1 MKTERLLLFVVLLS
15 LVASACGR
23 HRSATR
29 VPVPRPPASGQPGE
43 PSPGPGYTET
53 GYASW
58 YGDPYHGRRAA
69 NGEIY
74 DKYKLTAAHRT
85 LPFGTQIKVTNLENS
100 RSVLVRINDRG
111 PFVKGRIVDL
121 SLAGAREIRMVG
133 PGTALVRL
141 EVLSASA
148 PADPGLFAVQVGAFR
163 DRSNAERLAENLRR
177 RFGDAAIEG
186 YRSNRGTFY
195 RVRVGMNSTLPEANK
210 LAIQLGREE
219 LPSFVVRADN

>member
-1 MKTERLLLFVVLLS
+1 MKTQRLLLFVVLIS
-15 LVASACGR
+15 LLASACGGR
-23 HRSATR
+23 RSASR
-29 VPVPRPPASGQPGE
+29 IPVPQT
-43 PSPGPGYTET
+43 PSPGGGAQTAGPGYTET

-58 YGDPYHGRRAA
+58 YGNPYHGRRAA

-74 DKYKLTAAHRT
+74 DMYKLTAAHRT

-111 PFVKGRIVDL
+111 PFIKGRIVDL

-148 PADPGLFAVQVGAFR
+148 PAGPGLFAVQVGAFR
-163 DRSNAERLAENLRR
+163 DRSNAESLAENLRR

-186 YRSNRGTFY
+186 YRSNQGTFY

-210 LAIQLGREE
+210 LAIQLGREA
-219 LPSFVVRADN
+219 LPSFVVRVDN

>member
-1 MKTERLLLFVVLLS
+1 MKTERLLLFVLLLS

-29 VPVPRPPASGQPGE
+29 VPVPHPPASGQPAT
-43 PSPGPGYTET
+43 GPGDTET

-69 NGEIY
+69 NGETY
-74 DKYKLTAAHRT
+74 DKNKLTAAHRT
-85 LPFGTQIKVTNLENS
+85 LPFGTRVNVTNLENGW
-100 RSVLVRINDRG
+100 SVIVRINDRG

-121 SLAGAREIRMVG
+121 SLAAAREIRMVG

-141 EVLSASA
+141 EVLPESA

-163 DRSNAERLAENLRR
+163 DRSNAEDLAENLRR
-177 RFGDAAIEG
+177 RFGDASIED
-186 YRSNRGTFY
+186 YLSNQGTYY
-195 RVRVGMNSTLPEANK
+195 RVRVGMNSTLPEANE
-210 LAIQLGREE
+210 LAVQLGREE
-219 LPSFVVRADN
+219 MPSFVVRVEN